1 VKGEGLNIIQ
11 AVLIGEESM
20 DQHRAK
26 VKWNS
31 GCSKADEMDWEAGAE
46 WRPEKAWWATP

>member
-1 VKGEGLNIIQ
+1 MNTVKGEGLNIIQ

-26 VKWNS
+26 VK
-31 GCSKADEMDWEAGAE
+31 
-46 WRPEKAWWATP
+46 